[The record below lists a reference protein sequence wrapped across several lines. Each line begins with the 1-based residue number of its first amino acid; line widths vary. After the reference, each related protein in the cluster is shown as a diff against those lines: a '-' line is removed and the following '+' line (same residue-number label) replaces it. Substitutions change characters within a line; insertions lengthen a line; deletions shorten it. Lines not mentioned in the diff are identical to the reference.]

1 MDRTRGVNFKA
12 ANKTLLPLSFSLSG
26 HFRCKYSSKHGN
38 AVVYIHVIVR
48 QHYSWNIR
56 ILFVRRSILV
66 TALYVNLMHLVSFNT
81 AYVFLLL

>member
-12 ANKTLLPLSFSLSG
+12 ANKTPLPLSFSLSG
-26 HFRCKYSSKHGN
+26 HFRCKYSTKHGN

-48 QHYSWNIR
+48 QHYLKHKDFNSAAQH
-56 ILFVRRSILV
+56 LGDCFVC
-66 TALYVNLMHLVSFNT
+66 NLMHLVSFNA